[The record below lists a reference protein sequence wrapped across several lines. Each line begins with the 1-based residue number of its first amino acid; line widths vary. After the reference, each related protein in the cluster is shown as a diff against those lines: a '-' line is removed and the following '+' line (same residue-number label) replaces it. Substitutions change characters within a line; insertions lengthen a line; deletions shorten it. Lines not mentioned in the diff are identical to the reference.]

1 MTVHLP
7 MENQLK
13 KNQGKIAIIVSQFN
27 PKITEVLYQGAY
39 QVLAEHKDYV
49 TERIDVPGAFELPI
63 VAKRLLQQDYLGAVA
78 LGAVIRGET
87 PHFDYVCQA
96 TAHGIM
102 QVNLDTN
109 KPVTFGVITA
119 DNYQQAEA
127 RASRVDLESADKSLG
142 LHTANKGVEAARAL
156 LDLLKYF
163 YN

>member
-1 MTVHLP
+1 

-13 KNQGKIAIIVSQFN
+13 KNSARIAIIVSQFN

-39 QVLAEHKDYV
+39 QVLAEYKDYT
-49 TERIDVPGAFELPI
+49 TERINVPGAFELPI

-102 QVNLDTN
+102 QVNLDTS

-127 RASRVDLESADKSLG
+127 RASRVNLESAADKSLG

-163 YN
+163 YKTYQV